1 MCVSVPPPS
10 CWSSA
15 MSRPRQNKTSKS
27 LHEQPPQSN
36 NFASRCSVQS
46 WLPHLSQYEDQRVL
60 TFNSEKELE
69 AAIDLLWTDNLRNLP
84 HETPDG
90 NSLVVPAEAID
101 YFRQAGL
108 RFTDKRVRNVTELP
122 ADVVRRLRK

>member
-1 MCVSVPPPS
+1 MGPRLIIDTARS
-10 CWSSA
+10 CTA
-15 MSRPRQNKTSKS
+15 
-27 LHEQPPQSN
+27 
-36 NFASRCSVQS
+36 CSPLEKRYVQI
-46 WLPHLSQYEDQRVL
+46 E
-60 TFNSEKELE
+60 FNSEKELE
-69 AAIDLLWTDNLRNLP
+69 AAIDLLWTDNLRKLP

-108 RFTDKRVRNVTELP
+108 RFTDKRLRNVTELP

>member
-1 MCVSVPPPS
+1 
-10 CWSSA
+10 
-15 MSRPRQNKTSKS
+15 MSRLNQKKASNPRR
-27 LHEQPPQSN
+27 EQATSN
-36 NFASRCSVQS
+36 NLRALCSAQS

-69 AAIDLLWTDNLRNLP
+69 AAIDLLWTDNLRKLP

-108 RFTDKRVRNVTELP
+108 RFTDKRLRNVTELP